1 MQCTW
6 IVDNT
11 LNGNIISFT
20 MNLDNMK
27 PRGFIISRKP
37 GQLMI
42 SFMFYSSS
50 GELVGK
56 TKMKE
61 IGVNSEDIAVIDIS
75 HTLAA

>member
-1 MQCTW
+1 
-6 IVDNT
+6 
-11 LNGNIISFT
+11 
-20 MNLDNMK
+20 MK

-75 HTLAA
+75 HTLAAWHKTLFILQLCKLMEAGPNLFLV